1 MAPDRPWRAK
11 AGGVELH
18 VRLTP
23 KSSQDAIEGVTRLA
37 DGGAVLSARVRAV
50 PEKGKANAA
59 LCALVAKALS
69 VPKGSVAVTGG
80 ARGRIKTV
88 TVAADARMLGERL
101 ASLVGTAPR

>member
-1 MAPDRPWRAK
+1 
-11 AGGVELH
+11 
-18 VRLTP
+18 
-23 KSSQDAIEGVTRLA
+23 
-37 DGGAVLSARVRAV
+37 VRAV

-88 TVAADARMLGERL
+88 TVAADARMLAERL
-101 ASLVGTAPR
+101 AALVGGAGS